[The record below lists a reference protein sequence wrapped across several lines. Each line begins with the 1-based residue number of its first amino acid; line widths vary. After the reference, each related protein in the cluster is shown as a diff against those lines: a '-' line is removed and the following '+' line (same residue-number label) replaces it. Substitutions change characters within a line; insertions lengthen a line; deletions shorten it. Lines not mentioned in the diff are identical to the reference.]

1 METVIIQTEGKKMKA
16 LKAFLQALEITFEI
30 KREEIYDP
38 AFIEKIKR
46 GDDDIKNGNTKKN
59 TLDDIWKLS

>member
-16 LKAFLQALEITFEI
+16 LKAFLKALEIAFEV
-30 KREEIYDP
+30 KREEVYDP
-38 AFIEKIKR
+38 TFIEKIKR
-46 GDDDIKNGNTKKN
+46 GDEDIRNGNTKKI